1 MRAQATELG
10 QVTARC
16 AREHG
21 SAVNTLNKC
30 VLSAE
35 HEKDFLEKKRKN
47 EVADAARA
55 LVAKK
60 EADGAKAIEKVTS
73 AWDERIELRVAA
85 EEKMKVARGTGRA
98 PATMSARACVAST
111 QPPYS
116 PCAPAARQGQFRTV
130 WTSFEQASLGMHP
143 TGAVRPSRL
152 GCIWLGMNTLAI

>member
-1 MRAQATELG
+1 
-10 QVTARC
+10 
-16 AREHG
+16 
-21 SAVNTLNKC
+21 VNTLNKC

-85 EEKMKVARGTGRA
+85 EEKMKVAIQDEKIKQEKLRKRKVDTEAQATREVQTDVLKAAAKRQKTNDAGETATATATETATEMQEEDGDAAAAQAGLVEQMAAAA
-98 PATMSARACVAST
+98 PVA
-111 QPPYS
+111 
-116 PCAPAARQGQFRTV
+116 AGLAA
-130 WTSFEQASLGMHP
+130 
-143 TGAVRPSRL
+143 AVAML
-152 GCIWLGMNTLAI
+152 